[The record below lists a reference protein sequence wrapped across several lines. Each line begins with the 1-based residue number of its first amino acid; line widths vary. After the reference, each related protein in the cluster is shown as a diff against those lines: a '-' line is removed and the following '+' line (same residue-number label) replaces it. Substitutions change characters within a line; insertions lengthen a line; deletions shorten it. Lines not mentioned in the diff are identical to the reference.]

1 MTTHGHDAYVRTT
14 RTLERL
20 CRDYG
25 FEYVFGVFSND
36 MPDHR
41 RMRDEEQHA
50 NRQADTASRLVSRA
64 TKVMVICLAVLWN
77 GQLLAETDDD
87 PTSKEYSDCLDKAVK
102 GPWAD
107 MFECNA
113 EELDRQNARLNDNYK
128 KLMSKLSRDRKKAL
142 LKAERAWIKFRE
154 ANCDYYFD
162 PDGGAAARLDASGC
176 LVTMTAKRA
185 KELEAML
192 EGL

>member
-1 MTTHGHDAYVRTT
+1 MQWRRIGPS
-14 RTLERL
+14 ER
-20 CRDYG
+20 
-25 FEYVFGVFSND
+25 S
-36 MPDHR
+36 P
-41 RMRDEEQHA
+41 
-50 NRQADTASRLVSRA
+50 
-64 TKVMVICLAVLWN
+64 
-77 GQLLAETDDD
+77 
-87 PTSKEYSDCLDKAVK
+87 
-102 GPWAD
+102 
-107 MFECNA
+107 
-113 EELDRQNARLNDNYK
+113 NDNYK

>member
-1 MTTHGHDAYVRTT
+1 M
-14 RTLERL
+14 
-20 CRDYG
+20 
-25 FEYVFGVFSND
+25 FSHFALTEVW
-36 MPDHR
+36 PTIT
-41 RMRDEEQHA
+41 HA

-64 TKVMVICLAVLWN
+64 TKVMIICLAVLWN

-87 PTSKEYSDCLDKAVK
+87 LTSKEYSDCLDKAVE

-107 MFECNA
+107 MFECNGD
-113 EELDRQNARLNDNYK
+113 ELDRQNARLNDNYK

-154 ANCDYYFD
+154 ANCDYYLD
-162 PDGGAAARLDASGC
+162 PAGGRAERLIASGC